1 MKKKLFCPKKGCQ
14 GCHISKRGHRNY
26 AGCTSIWSIYDPC
39 SFGIDGTA
47 GIPFC
52 LCTELCRIDAHS
64 DLVTASSITD
74 YFQVPNF
81 VLIEGRAEGN

>member
-1 MKKKLFCPKKGCQ
+1 MNTLTSANFRFDPSPVSGRTQ
-14 GCHISKRGHRNY
+14 GL
-26 AGCTSIWSIYDPC
+26 T
-39 SFGIDGTA
+39 
-47 GIPFC
+47 
-52 LCTELCRIDAHS
+52 LRIDAHS